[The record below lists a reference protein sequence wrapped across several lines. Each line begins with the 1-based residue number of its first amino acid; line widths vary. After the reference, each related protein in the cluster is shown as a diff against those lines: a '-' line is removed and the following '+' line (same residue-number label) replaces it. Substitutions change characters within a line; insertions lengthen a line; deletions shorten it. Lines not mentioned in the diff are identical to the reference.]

1 MPVKMIELK
10 DNGLKENLQQTI
22 ASKASLF
29 RGIGKLKNYTV
40 KLQHNESVKPVAEPP
55 RRIPYHLKSRIEEVV
70 SDMINQDVIE
80 ELPPGQQTPWISNMV
95 IAPKDDRNIRITL
108 DA

>member
-1 MPVKMIELK
+1 MK

-70 SDMINQDVIE
+70 CSLIVQNTIKIVHKSE
-80 ELPPGQQTPWISNMV
+80 
-95 IAPKDDRNIRITL
+95 K
-108 DA
+108 